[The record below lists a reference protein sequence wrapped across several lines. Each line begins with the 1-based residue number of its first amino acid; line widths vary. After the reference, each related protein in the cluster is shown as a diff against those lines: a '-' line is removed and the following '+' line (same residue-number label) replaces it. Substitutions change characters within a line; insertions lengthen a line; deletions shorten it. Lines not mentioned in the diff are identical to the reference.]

1 MAIGDLTRVRTGA
14 CSDLFYVDVG
24 LYDTPGYG
32 SVYVLDAERPAII
45 DTGLGANYELI
56 LDALDDLGIAPEDVA
71 VIAPTH
77 AHLDHAGGAGYLAA
91 ACPNARIATHE
102 IGAPHLVDPSR
113 LVEGTKKAV
122 GSRWQYYAEP
132 KPIPEDRITELDGG
146 DVIDLG
152 DHSLEVH
159 HAPGHAPHH
168 AICHDPANDAI
179 FTADAAGIYVPAR
192 EEIRPTTPPADFHLG
207 ESLADIETMQGI
219 DPSTLL
225 FGHFGP
231 RETGD
236 ALTTYSEVLPEWV
249 EAVASAREELPDD
262 DAVIE
267 RFVEHAETAEMADVW
282 GEEQAAAETGINV
295 RGVLISLD
303 RYGEAARP

>member
-1 MAIGDLTRVRTGA
+1 MAIGDHTQVRTGE
-14 CSDLFYVDVG
+14 CTDLSYVDVG

-45 DTGLGANYELI
+45 DTGLGTSYELI
-56 LDALDDLGIAPEDVA
+56 LDALDDLDIAREDVA

-77 AHLDHAGGAGYLAA
+77 VHLDHAGGAGYLAA
-91 ACPNARIATHE
+91 ACPNARVVTHG

-113 LVEGTKKAV
+113 LVDGTKKAV

-132 KPIPEDRITELDGG
+132 KPIPEDRITELEGG
-146 DVIDLG
+146 DEIDLG

-168 AICHDPANDAI
+168 AIYHDPANDAI

-207 ESLADIETMQGI
+207 NSLADIETMQGI

-236 ALTTYSEVLPEWV
+236 ALSTYAETLPEWV
-249 EAVASAREELPDD
+249 RAVANAREELPDD
-262 DAVIE
+262 ESVVE
-267 RFVEHAETAEMADVW
+267 HFVERAETAEMAEVW
-282 GEEQAAAETGINV
+282 GEEQAAAETAINV

-303 RYGEAARP
+303 RYGEDARP